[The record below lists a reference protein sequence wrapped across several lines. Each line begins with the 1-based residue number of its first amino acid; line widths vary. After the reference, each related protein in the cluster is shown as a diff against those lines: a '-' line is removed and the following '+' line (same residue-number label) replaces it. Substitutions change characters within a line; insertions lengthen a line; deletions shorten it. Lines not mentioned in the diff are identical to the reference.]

1 MKPRIV
7 LQALAAAV
15 ALMAAGVASATPI
28 YPTFTLGAA
37 GGGIVAN
44 DINGQYNELITFT
57 DATHFSVSLNFIAGQ
72 FNLDDTGGSTS
83 YTSAD
88 DNLGA
93 KGGYGLLALFNG
105 TGTYTTGGGGSA
117 TFTLSPGG
125 ALTLYYD
132 AAQNAAAKPLAN
144 FTQSGAIWTLNNN
157 GDALTTLA
165 TGNAL
170 SGNGNQSCTGGNNCG
185 SFGQTTSFNLTPAGS
200 GFFVDPVPFYP
211 LSLQSGQFE
220 GVTVVLGAT
229 QYVQGSL
236 NAVFQAVPEPAD
248 VALVGLALLGLGVAV
263 TRRRQQ

>member
-7 LQALAAAV
+7 LQTLAAAV
-15 ALMAAGVASATPI
+15 ALLAAGMASATPV

-37 GGGIVAN
+37 GGDIVAN

-72 FNLDDTGGSTS
+72 FNLDDTSGSTS
-83 YTSAD
+83 YTAAD

-105 TGTYTTGGGGSA
+105 TGTYTTGSGGAAS
-117 TFTLSPGG
+117 FTLNSGG
-125 ALTLYYD
+125 ALSLYYD
-132 AAQNAAAKPLAN
+132 AAQNATAKPGAN

-157 GDALTTLA
+157 GDTVTTLA

-170 SGNGNQSCTGGNNCG
+170 SGAGSQSCVGGNDCG

-200 GFFVDPVPFYP
+200 AFFVAPVPFYP

-220 GVTVVLGAT
+220 GVTVSEGAT
-229 QYVQGSL
+229 QLVEGSL
-236 NAVFQAVPEPAD
+236 NAVFAGVPEPTD
-248 VALVGLALLGLGVAV
+248 VALVGVALLGLGLAAK
-263 TRRRQQ
+263 RRRSL